1 MARYFRQSVESLWGA
16 EHFMQLGHRGG
27 STDMGDLSQVIPCLH
42 PYLGGAA
49 GTGHAAD
56 YRIADPDLAYVGQA
70 KALAS
75 MVVDMLADGAA
86 GAREVLGKAK
96 RPLTRAGYLELQRTM
111 ARREVYEG
119 R

>member
-1 MARYFRQSVESLWGA
+1 
-16 EHFMQLGHRGG
+16 
-27 STDMGDLSQVIPCLH
+27 MGDLSQVIPCLH
-42 PYLGGAA
+42 PYVGGAA
-49 GTGHAAD
+49 GSGHSVD

-75 MVVDMLADGAA
+75 MVVAMLADGAA

-96 RPLTRAGYLELQRTM
+96 RPLTRAGYLELQRGM